1 MCLKSDSKLERGQR
15 ARDKLVLRR
24 ELPNMLGF
32 VGGIFGDRDLAERVF
47 VESKNV
53 PDFLSR
59 AATVLE
65 QKSGTE
71 SYASVEVL
79 GLISDLALRKMT
91 CEERAEIPF
100 ETPSQIVL
108 WFRDYLLR
116 TLDKRSRLD
125 GEQAQ
130 SSAGRSAFHRDS
142 SCAKFNLRNTLPA
155 SFSAKKAP
163 CGSLACGA

>member
-1 MCLKSDSKLERGQR
+1 MCLKSDSKSERGQR

-24 ELPNMLGF
+24 ELPNMLGY
-32 VGGIFGDRDLAERVF
+32 VGGILGDRDLAERVF

-71 SYASVEVL
+71 SYVSVEVL

-91 CEERAEIPF
+91 SAERDQIHLD
-100 ETPSQIVL
+100 TPSQIVL
-108 WFRDYLLR
+108 WFRGYLLR
-116 TLDKRSRLD
+116 TLDKKDLGWTENKLKVPRDAAPSTTP
-125 GEQAQ
+125 QAAL
-130 SSAGRSAFHRDS
+130 SSI
-142 SCAKFNLRNTLPA
+142 
-155 SFSAKKAP
+155 
-163 CGSLACGA
+163 